1 MSMKLTKDK
10 IKLYKEIGDNLQNHV
25 IKYFEEFIKCDGSYI
40 LEGWYIRNTEYDEIE
55 IHYSCS
61 DHNGNNYYE
70 ETIVTIDEL
79 NGIIEEDRIDDL
91 IIEPEDDY
99 DNLKCKC
106 GGDFIFDNIVLTSL
120 PPQYPYTC
128 NKCGK
133 KIIMRNNRTF
143 YDPGMTPLT
152 GTIYLSDAISLNDC
166 DPRTVKCVLT
176 NNGIDTNIITNC

>member
-10 IKLYKEIGDNLQNHV
+10 IKIYKEIGDNLQNHV
-25 IKYFEEFIKCDGSYI
+25 IKYFEEFIKCDGSYV
-40 LEGWYIRNTEYDEIE
+40 LEGWYIRNAEYNEIE
-55 IHYSCS
+55 IHYSCG

-91 IIEPEDDY
+91 IIEPKDDFV
-99 DNLKCKC
+99 NLKCEC

-128 NKCGK
+128 NGCGK
-133 KIIMRNNRTF
+133 KVIMRSVQTF
-143 YDPGMTPLT
+143 YEPGMMPLT
-152 GTIYLSDAISLNDC
+152 GVVHLNESISISNC
-166 DPRTVKCVLT
+166 DPKAVNCVST
-176 NNGIDTNIITNC
+176 NNDIYINKNY